1 MRDAQELIAE
11 LKDQYWLNL
20 SKAVQLAIIRF
31 ENEGSTSRNIGAF
44 RDEGF
49 TEIADAIDKEKEIQI
64 RHWIDSARNASD
76 RRTRIAILKE
86 EHGDKY
92 Q

>member
-1 MRDAQELIAE
+1 MSAKELIAE
-11 LKDQYWLNL
+11 LKETKFLEV
-20 SKAVQLAIIRF
+20 SKAVQLAICYF

-49 TEIADAIDKEKEIQI
+49 TEIADAIDKEKEILI
-64 RHWIDSARNASD
+64 REWIDSARNASD

-86 EHGDKY
+86 EYGDKY